1 VNNNCEYYPTMD
13 SERDVSCRAP
23 DPLLMGEIVPR
34 LWIGNLQS
42 LREVAKLHTSVTVIS
57 VLKSDTLLHFARTAV
72 QQESIA
78 ECVRSHVEWELQDDA
93 QADFVS
99 PKLESILRAMDAA
112 LAVDDDDGND
122 ASNNSNSIDNRGACL
137 VHCAFGVS
145 RSAAVCAA
153 WLISRRHFS
162 LPQAL
167 ETIRQ
172 ARPGASP
179 NIGFIAGLRA
189 LEQCDGRVDAAI
201 ERLRPKN
208 QGKETG

>member
-1 VNNNCEYYPTMD
+1 M
-13 SERDVSCRAP
+13 
-23 DPLLMGEIVPR
+23 
-34 LWIGNLQS
+34 
-42 LREVAKLHTSVTVIS
+42 IS
-57 VLKSDTLLHFARTAV
+57 VLKSETLLQFARTAV
-72 QQESIA
+72 QEESIA

-99 PKLESILRAMDAA
+99 PKLESTLRAMDAA
-112 LAVDDDDGND
+112 LAVDNDDGND
-122 ASNNSNSIDNRGACL
+122 DPNNSNSSIDNRGACL

-189 LEQCDGRVDAAI
+189 LEQCGGRVDAAI

-208 QGKETG
+208 HGKETG